1 MRFIFALGLAV
12 CAAVPARAEIDYVT
26 DTALCGLEYID
37 RSERGMTFNGAE
49 FFEIEYFCE
58 MSEPMLPVP
67 GRDATHISAGYCEE
81 PGALY
86 PTVFVI
92 RSFQSEPG
100 TLYVYDSDN
109 SEGTLFYSCGR

>member
-1 MRFIFALGLAV
+1 MSPTRL
-12 CAAVPARAEIDYVT
+12 CAGWSTLTGP
-26 DTALCGLEYID
+26 
-37 RSERGMTFNGAE
+37 SGMTFNGAE